1 MKQNKSKSKR
11 NIVYFL
17 PYAESTPKNDV
28 IVKRELFGEET
39 VWGVRDMEK
48 VMGKGSEFN
57 QRTLYTYGKKGQLNL
72 KKFKKG
78 GQNDKKVIDGVN

>member
-1 MKQNKSKSKR
+1 
-11 NIVYFL
+11 
-17 PYAESTPKNDV
+17 
-28 IVKRELFGEET
+28 
-39 VWGVRDMEK
+39 VRDMEK

>member
-1 MKQNKSKSKR
+1 VKQNKSKSKR

-39 VWGVRDMEK
+39 V
-48 VMGKGSEFN
+48 
-57 QRTLYTYGKKGQLNL
+57 
-72 KKFKKG
+72 
-78 GQNDKKVIDGVN
+78 